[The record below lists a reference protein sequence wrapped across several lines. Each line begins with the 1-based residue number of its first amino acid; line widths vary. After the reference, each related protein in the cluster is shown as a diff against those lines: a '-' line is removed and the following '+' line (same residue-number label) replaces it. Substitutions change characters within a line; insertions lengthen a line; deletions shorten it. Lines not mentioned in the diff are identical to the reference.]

1 MVVSIPDILQKIK
14 RLFSSRLGE
23 TILII
28 TIFALGNIGSYI
40 LGSTNSISPKTQ
52 PVIIAGDIE
61 TYEEIMSRVS
71 KTTGVVFGSINGT
84 KFYYDNCSGGK
95 SIKNE
100 NRIWF
105 ETIAEAI
112 AAGYTQATNCKP

>member
-14 RLFSSRLGE
+14 RLSSNRIGE

-28 TIFALGNIGSYI
+28 SIFALGNIGSYI
-40 LGSTNSISPKTQ
+40 LGSTNNILTENE

-61 TYEEIMSRVS
+61 TYEDVMSRVNTS
-71 KTTGVVFGSINGT
+71 TGLVFGSINGT

-100 NRIWF
+100 NKIWF